1 MHNNGRE
8 NETGKALPYLL
19 LLLLAYLYKETL
31 ICMPDLTL
39 MFVMTTRNMHVGRH
53 MRNAGRL
60 DVGWKAD
67 FVWDYGTPR
76 RGLVREHLIM
86 SYVLYRILA
95 TQNLSI
101 PRVFTAHMFFI
112 KIPAV

>member
-53 MRNAGRL
+53 MRNAGL
-60 DVGWKAD
+60 MVDGW
-67 FVWDYGTPR
+67 
-76 RGLVREHLIM
+76 
-86 SYVLYRILA
+86 RILFGI
-95 TQNLSI
+95 TELREGDFLESI
-101 PRVFTAHMFFI
+101 
-112 KIPAV
+112 